1 MKDEK
6 QKEDKGPLDLDFV
19 ISEHK
24 KELWAFKMKEAEWVK
39 TANQLEG
46 TKRIVEELS
55 KKLQELRAQLKN
67 LEEIEEGHKKRNGE
81 LNVSLAQLEKEN
93 AELKKDNKLLAN
105 EVSNKT
111 GLCK

>member
-6 QKEDKGPLDLDFV
+6 QKEDKGSLDLDFV

-55 KKLQELRAQLKN
+55 KKLQELRAQVKN
-67 LEEIEEGHKKRNGE
+67 LEEIEEGHRKTNGE
-81 LNVSLAQLEKEN
+81 LSVSLTQ
-93 AELKKDNKLLAN
+93 LKKDNDELRKDNKILAN

-111 GLCK
+111 GLCR

>member
-6 QKEDKGPLDLDFV
+6 QKEDKGSLDLDFV

-55 KKLQELRAQLKN
+55 KKLQELRAQVKN
-67 LEEIEEGHKKRNGE
+67 LEEIEEGHRKTNGE
-81 LNVSLAQLEKEN
+81 LSVSLTQ
-93 AELKKDNKLLAN
+93 LKKDNNELRKDNKILAN

-111 GLCK
+111 GLCR

>member
-6 QKEDKGPLDLDFV
+6 QKEDKGSLDLDFV

-55 KKLQELRAQLKN
+55 KKLQELRVQVKN
-67 LEEIEEGHKKRNGE
+67 LEEIEEGHRKTNGE
-81 LNVSLAQLEKEN
+81 LSVSLTQ
-93 AELKKDNKLLAN
+93 LKKDNDELRKDNKILAN

-111 GLCK
+111 GLCR

>member
-6 QKEDKGPLDLDFV
+6 QKEDKGSLDLDFV

-55 KKLQELRAQLKN
+55 KKLQELRAQVKN
-67 LEEIEEGHKKRNGE
+67 LEEIEEGHRKTNGE
-81 LNVSLAQLEKEN
+81 LS
-93 AELKKDNKLLAN
+93 
-105 EVSNKT
+105 VSNASGAHT
-111 GLCK
+111 HPLSRSSNLGS